1 MKSLLLATTALT
13 VFAVVSTANA
23 ADLPVKA
30 PTVQV
35 VRNWTGAYVGLNV
48 GYAWGR
54 SSAGTLVD
62 CGPPPAGLIV
72 YMCNLTGFGAA
83 NAAAVNA
90 IGSGTVT
97 AGGFTGGV
105 QAGFN
110 LQTNNLV
117 YGLEVD
123 FGAMRLRGSRLVS
136 GTYPGAGIILAGDAF
151 SVGSSFDTD
160 WLATFRGRV
169 GWTMMPNLLVYGTGG
184 LAVTRLSVA
193 NSFADN
199 VFSGAV
205 ESASESRFKTG
216 WTIGAGL
223 EWAQSIDWT
232 IKAEYLY
239 IDFGKVTATGL
250 IINASPPGY
259 GQGIS
264 TSSDLTAHVARIGVN
279 RRF

>member
-1 MKSLLLATTALT
+1 MKALLLATTALT
-13 VFAVVSTANA
+13 AFVGAGSASA
-23 ADLPVKA
+23 ADLPVKS
-30 PTVQV
+30 PFVQ

-54 SSAGTLVD
+54 SNAETLVD
-62 CGPPPAGLIV
+62 CGPPPAGLFT
-72 YMCNLTGFGAA
+72 YMCDPTGVGAA

-90 IGSGTVT
+90 SGSGKNE
-97 AGGFTGGV
+97 AGGFTGGI
-105 QAGFN
+105 QAGYN
-110 LQTNNLV
+110 LQNNNLV
-117 YGLEVD
+117 YGLEID
-123 FGAMRLRGSRLVS
+123 FGALRLRGSRQVS
-136 GTYPGAGIILAGDAF
+136 GTYPVGFGIVFPGDAYT
-151 SVGSSFDTD
+151 VGTSYDTD
-160 WLATFRGRV
+160 WLATFRGRI

-199 VFSGAV
+199 VFAGAV
-205 ESASESRFKTG
+205 EAVSESKLRAG
-216 WTIGAGL
+216 WAIGAGL

-250 IINASPPGY
+250 IANGNAPGY